1 LGIGTYFQVVQQ
13 KTLFSQFMECVM
25 TQKTTPVTFFKTFCA
40 LLAAS
45 LITGCATPQP
55 VIYSNG
61 RQINEERLARDT
73 AACRQRAD
81 QAVGLNQGRKGVA
94 QKAAEGSVI
103 GAVTGAVTGLF
114 KGSNEMWER
123 AGIGLATGG
132 VGVAVKAMVD
142 LNKPDKVYEE
152 YVERCMK
159 ERGHD
164 ILGWR

>member
-1 LGIGTYFQVVQQ
+1 MIRKSTQVSLS
-13 KTLFSQFMECVM
+13 KTL
-25 TQKTTPVTFFKTFCA
+25 CA
-40 LLAAS
+40 ACAA
-45 LITGCATPQP
+45 IVVTGCATPQP

-61 RQINEERLARDT
+61 KQVNEERLARDT

-94 QKAAEGSVI
+94 QKTAEGGIV
-103 GAVTGAVTGLF
+103 GAVTGAVTGMF
-114 KGSNEMWER
+114 KSTNEIFER
-123 AGIGLATGG
+123 ASIGLAAGG

-164 ILGWR
+164 VLGWR